1 MGCPLP
7 GPFST
12 LPFSIVADA
21 PLYTKMPS
29 PWKSATTTSVRLS
42 LEPAPPTWMH
52 ASHLDLVALAVPIS
66 YIRLVNDLDAFDA
79 NGADGAISRDGDL
92 RPGNVFSVVVN
103 MEAPAYVN
111 FTGAS
116 KDAQTK
122 PSTIRG
128 EQAATTKAWLGAI
141 TARIIS
147 TIDWSLNT
155 GASTPSRAASRRW

>member
-1 MGCPLP
+1 MI
-7 GPFST
+7 ST
-12 LPFSIVADA
+12 P
-21 PLYTKMPS
+21 
-29 PWKSATTTSVRLS
+29 
-42 LEPAPPTWMH
+42 
-52 ASHLDLVALAVPIS
+52 
-66 YIRLVNDLDAFDA
+66 
-79 NGADGAISRDGDL
+79 
-92 RPGNVFSVVVN
+92 
-103 MEAPAYVN
+103 PAYVN